1 MSIYNFLFI
10 QLGSELFNFYL
21 KGVEKLQRTL
31 SLPGAIAVSIG
42 GMLSGIF
49 VLPGLAVGITGSSI
63 WLAFLVA
70 SVCVLPA
77 VLSKAEL
84 ATAMPKSGGTYVYIE
99 RAFGPLFGTV
109 AGIGLWLSLLLK
121 SAFSLVGLSAYLYVL
136 IKVDASSTKGI
147 ALIALLIVLLLNVFG
162 VKKVEKTQLVIV
174 SISVVSLIAII
185 FLGANSFDSRLL
197 DPVFPEGSSGF
208 IAGVAFLYISYAGV
222 TKIAAVAGEIKNPEK
237 NLPRTMII
245 SLFLIT
251 TVYVFVALVLVGN
264 IEASV
269 LSTDIKPIYTLF
281 QSIGGNTFGYI
292 AGVVGVIT
300 LLSMAN
306 SGVLASSRFPFAMG
320 KDKLMPG
327 FLGSISS
334 KFMTPIPAILTTS
347 GLIALAIIY
356 LDVVKIAKL
365 ASAFKVLMFI
375 FTELSVI
382 VLRETNA
389 QWYNPSF
396 RSPLY
401 PYVQIFGIV
410 SGIVLLTFLGIMPL
424 LSVFGVF
431 ALGFFIFLLY
441 GSKTNRSGVIVNYG
455 MFSFLFKGS
464 ETKKEALVK
473 TKDAKEI
480 INTDAQ
486 VVVPLLGEEKSP
498 EMLVEIASSITK
510 GSKLNT
516 INLVEAPNQT
526 FLEAIDVDT
535 PKSESIKRRVLNLNN
550 NLKIDVTYE
559 SVSTHN
565 VANSIE
571 NITGERK
578 CKWLV
583 MGWDGRASSGIWVG
597 NPIGWVLQNVN
608 SSFALYK
615 DNGVRS
621 FEKVVLALRPGRK
634 NSVFVEVAENI
645 CVSYSATLS
654 LLNIVPEGTSEI
666 EIDKIKKASG
676 SLISKTKCKSE
687 LVLIESSDPLETIT
701 GQSANYDL
709 LILGTPEKDNW
720 LNVLFGGGRDKFVQN
735 SVCSVLRLTIK

>member
-1 MSIYNFLFI
+1 V
-10 QLGSELFNFYL
+10 
-21 KGVEKLQRTL
+21 KKLQRTL

>member
-1 MSIYNFLFI
+1 M
-10 QLGSELFNFYL
+10 
-21 KGVEKLQRTL
+21 KKLQRTL
-31 SLPGAIAVSIG
+31 SLPGAIAVSVG

-70 SVCVLPA
+70 ALCILPA
-77 VLSKAEL
+77 VLSKSEL
-84 ATAMPKSGGTYVYIE
+84 ATAMPKSGGTYIYIE

-136 IKVDASSTKGI
+136 IEVDSSFTKT
-147 ALIALLIVLLLNVFG
+147 IALLALLLILLLNVFG

-174 SISVVSLIAII
+174 SISLLSLIAIV
-185 FLGANSFDSRLL
+185 FFGFGSFDSKLME
-197 DPVFPEGSSGF
+197 PVFLDGSSGF
-208 IAGVAFLYISYAGV
+208 ISGVAFLYISYAGV

-237 NLPRTMII
+237 NLPKTMIV

-264 IEASV
+264 IDASI
-269 LSTDIKPIYTLF
+269 LSTDIKPIHTLF
-281 QSIGGNTFGYI
+281 ESIGGKTFGYV
-292 AGVVGVIT
+292 AGAVGVIT

-306 SGVLASSRFPFAMG
+306 SGILASSRFPFAMA
-320 KDKLMPG
+320 KDNLMPG
-327 FLGSISS
+327 FLASVNSR
-334 KFMTPIPAILTTS
+334 FMTPVSAILTTS
-347 GLIALAIIY
+347 FIIGLAIMY

-375 FTELSVI
+375 FNELSVI

-401 PYVQIFGIV
+401 PFVQLFGII
-410 SGIVLLTFLGIMPL
+410 SGIILLGYLGIMPL
-424 LSVFGVF
+424 ISVIGVF
-431 ALGFFIFLLY
+431 ILGFIIFLMY
-441 GSKTNRSGVIVNYG
+441 GSKTDRSGVISNYG
-455 MFSFLFKGS
+455 ILSFLFKGKSSDQNNASTSNELS
-464 ETKKEALVK
+464 EET
-473 TKDAKEI
+473 
-480 INTDAQ
+480 INTDAE
-486 VVVPLLGEEKSP
+486 VVIPLLGEEKSP
-498 EMLVEIASSITK
+498 EMLVEIASSIVNK
-510 GSKLNT
+510 RKLNAV
-516 INLVEAPNQT
+516 NLIEAPNQL
-526 FLEAIDVDT
+526 FLEAVDT
-535 PKSESIKRRVLNLNN
+535 HSPKSESIKRRILNLNSKKDIN
-550 NLKIDVTYE
+550 VSYE

-571 NITGERK
+571 NITGQRK

-583 MGWDGRASSGIWVG
+583 MGWEGRAQSGILVG
-597 NPIGWVLQNVN
+597 NPIGWILRNVN

-634 NSVFVEVAENI
+634 NEAFIKVADNL
-645 CVSYSATLS
+645 CGFYGASLS
-654 LLNIVPEGTSEI
+654 LLNIVPTA
-666 EIDKIKKASG
+666 IKSNEKQKLVDVSN
-676 SLISKTKCKSE
+676 SLISNTKSE
-687 LVLIESSDPLETIT
+687 SELLLIKSDDALQTIT
-701 GQSANYDL
+701 DQSANFDL
-709 LILGTPEKDNW
+709 LILGTPEKDDW
-720 LNVLFGGGRDKFVQN
+720 LSVLLGGGKDKFVQN

>member
-1 MSIYNFLFI
+1 M
-10 QLGSELFNFYL
+10 
-21 KGVEKLQRTL
+21 KKLQRTL

-49 VLPGLAVGITGSSI
+49 VLPGLAVGITGSSV

-70 SVCVLPA
+70 SICILPA
-77 VLSKAEL
+77 VLSKSEL

-136 IKVDASSTKGI
+136 IEVDASSTKGI
-147 ALIALLIVLLLNVFG
+147 ALIALLIILLLNVFG

-197 DPVFPEGSSGF
+197 DPVFSDGSSGF

-269 LSTDIKPIYTLF
+269 LSTDIKPIHTLF

-320 KDKLMPG
+320 KDRLMPG
-327 FLGSISS
+327 FLGSVSS

-375 FTELSVI
+375 FNELSVI

-441 GSKTNRSGVIVNYG
+441 GSKTDRSGVIVNYG
-455 MFSFLFKGS
+455 IFSFLFKGS
-464 ETKKEALVK
+464 SSKKEAS
-473 TKDAKEI
+473 TKRKELKEVV
-480 INTDAQ
+480 NTDAQ
-486 VVVPLLGEEKSP
+486 VVVPLLGEESSP

-535 PKSESIKRRVLNLNN
+535 PKSESIKRRVLNLNHS
-550 NLKIDVTYE
+550 LKIDVTYE

-583 MGWDGRASSGIWVG
+583 MGWNGRASSGIWVG
-597 NPIGWVLQNVN
+597 NPIGWILQNVN

-634 NSVFVEVAENI
+634 NSAFIEVAENLCI
-645 CVSYSATLS
+645 SYGATLT
-654 LLNIVPEGTSEI
+654 LLNIVPEGTSEK
-666 EIDKIKKASG
+666 EIDKIKIASG

-701 GQSANYDL
+701 EQSANYDL

>member
-1 MSIYNFLFI
+1 M
-10 QLGSELFNFYL
+10 
-21 KGVEKLQRTL
+21 
-31 SLPGAIAVSIG
+31 PGAIAVSVG

-49 VLPGLAVGITGSSI
+49 VLPGLAVGITGSSV

-70 SVCVLPA
+70 ALCILPA
-77 VLSKAEL
+77 VLSKSEL

-99 RAFGPLFGTV
+99 RAFGPLFGTI

-136 IKVDASSTKGI
+136 IEIDASSTKGI
-147 ALIALLIVLLLNVFG
+147 ALFALLVILLLNVFG
-162 VKKVEKTQLVIV
+162 VKKVEKTQLIIV
-174 SISVVSLIAII
+174 SISVLSLIGIV
-185 FLGANSFDSRLL
+185 FFGTSSFDSNLL
-197 DPVFPEGSSGF
+197 EPVFVGGSSGF
-208 IAGVAFLYISYAGV
+208 ITGVAFLYISYAGV

-237 NLPRTMII
+237 NLPRTMIF

-251 TVYVFVALVLVGN
+251 LIYVLVALVLVGN
-264 IEASV
+264 VEASV

-281 QSIGGNTFGYI
+281 QSIGGNTLGYV
-292 AGVVGVIT
+292 AGAVGVIT

-320 KDKLMPG
+320 KDRLMPG
-327 FLGSISS
+327 FLGSVSS
-334 KFMTPIPAILTTS
+334 RFMTPVSAIITTS
-347 GLIALAIIY
+347 TLIALAILF

-375 FTELSVI
+375 FNELSVI

-401 PYVQIFGIV
+401 PYVQLFGIF
-410 SGIVLLTFLGIMPL
+410 SGIVLLAYLGIMPL
-424 LSVFGVF
+424 ISVFGVF
-431 ALGFFIFLLY
+431 VLGFIIFMIY
-441 GSKTNRSGVIVNYG
+441 GSKTDRSGVISNYG
-455 MFSFLFKGS
+455 IFSFLFKGKSTIEPEASSTNETS
-464 ETKKEALVK
+464 E
-473 TKDAKEI
+473 EI
-480 INTDAQ
+480 INSDAE

-498 EMLVEIASSITK
+498 ETLVEIACSFIK
-510 GSKLNT
+510 NKKLNAV
-516 INLVEAPNQT
+516 NLIEAPNQL
-526 FLEAIDVDT
+526 FLEAVDVHS
-535 PKSESIKRRVLNLNN
+535 PKSESIKRRVLNLKKSLNTD
-550 NLKIDVTYE
+550 ITYE

-571 NITGERK
+571 NITGQRK

-583 MGWDGRASSGIWVG
+583 MGWEGRASYGIWVG
-597 NPIGWVLQNVN
+597 NPIGWILRNVN

-615 DNGVRS
+615 DNGIRR

-634 NSVFVEVAENI
+634 NSAFIDVADNI
-645 CVSYSATLS
+645 CCFYGAKLS
-654 LLNIVPEGTSEI
+654 LLNIVPEGI
-666 EIDKIKKASG
+666 KNDK
-676 SLISKTKCKSE
+676 KTKLKNDSNLLIENTKSQSE
-687 LVLIESSDPLETIT
+687 LVVVESDDALQTIT
-701 GQSANYDL
+701 DISANFDL

-720 LNVLFGGGRDKFVQN
+720 LSVLFSGGKDKFVQN